1 MRRRLIFGYVALAA
15 VVLIVLEVPLGIIFA
30 RRERDNLTASL
41 QRDASVLAV
50 LSSEP
55 IEHGDTSRLQ
65 SVIATYKQRSG
76 YEAIIADRTGHPVAV
91 TEGDTSAEPASDIR
105 FSISQVLAGTELTG
119 VRRDE
124 AEKVFYAA
132 LPISNGTTVIGAAL
146 LTYPT
151 GPVDSRVAR
160 LWLELGVLAAS
171 VLVTAVLVGL
181 ILARWIIEPL
191 NHLEAAAVD
200 LGSGRLASRAPTGSG
215 PPEVRELA
223 GTFNDMAARLEEL
236 VDAQARF
243 VADASHQLRSPLTA
257 LRLRLENLPEGPEA
271 DAAVREVQRLSR
283 IVDGLLTISRAQGT
297 RPERRAV
304 DAVGIIEERCAA
316 WLALAEERQVAL
328 RFADAGT
335 RPLYAWLVPG
345 HLEQVLDNLLA
356 NALDVAPPL
365 SEVTITAATASTAT
379 KSAIAPPA
387 PPAPPAPRGP
397 ATKGTTPGGGADTG
411 VIRVTV
417 ADEGPGMGE
426 ADRQQ
431 AFVRFWRGQ
440 SDRGSSGSGLGLA
453 IVAQLVRA
461 CGGHI
466 TLQPRTGPGLAAV
479 IDLPRANA
487 PKPATLNPIATGR

>member
-1 MRRRLIFGYVALAA
+1 MRRRLVLSYVALAA
-15 VVLIVLEVPLGIIFA
+15 VVLVVLEVPLGIIFA

-55 IEHGDTSRLQ
+55 LEHGDTTRLQ
-65 SVIATYKQRSG
+65 TVIASYRERSG
-76 YEAIIADRTGHPVAV
+76 YEAIIADRTGHPVAA
-91 TEGDTSAEPASDIR
+91 TEGDRSAEPAGDIH
-105 FSISQVLAGTELTG
+105 FAISQVLAGTELTG

-124 AEKVFYAA
+124 AEQVFYVA
-132 LPISNGTTVIGAAL
+132 LPISNGTSTIGAAL

-160 LWLELGVLAAS
+160 LWVELGILAAS
-171 VLVTAVLVGL
+171 VLATAVLVGL
-181 ILARWIIEPL
+181 LLARWIIDPL
-191 NHLEAAAVD
+191 NHLESAAVD
-200 LGSGRLASRAPTGSG
+200 LGSGRLTSRAPTGSG

-283 IVDGLLTISRAQGT
+283 IVDGLLTISRAEGT
-297 RPERRAV
+297 RPERRAL
-304 DAVGIIEERCAA
+304 DALGIIEERCAA

-328 RFADAGT
+328 RVVDAGAGS
-335 RPLYAWLVPG
+335 LYAWLVPG
-345 HLEQVLDNLLA
+345 YLEQILDNLLA
-356 NALDVAPPL
+356 NALEVAPAG
-365 SEVTITAATASTAT
+365 SEVTIGATAGAGSPA
-379 KSAIAPPA
+379 AAPA
-387 PPAPPAPRGP
+387 L
-397 ATKGTTPGGGADTG
+397 GGAPAKSGLPGTG
-411 VIRVTV
+411 GDGGWIRVTV
-417 ADEGPGMGE
+417 TDEGPGMGDAE
-426 ADRQQ
+426 REH

-440 SDRGSSGSGLGLA
+440 SDRGGSGSGLGLA

-466 TLQPRTGPGLAAV
+466 TLEPRPGPGLAAV
-479 IDLPRANA
+479 IELGRAEA
-487 PKPATLNPIATGR
+487 AKPVTLNPLPTAR